1 MTHCWSAVWTVP
13 RRVETHQM
21 FKDLKESNA
30 AENMSITKPF
40 HIPGSDISMHKFWIV
55 EWITTRRIA
64 SFWPKSIATLSK
76 IKQYWEREREREL
89 LSYYVGFHYI
99 RCLLHFHLLH
109 VRQWKTAIFFHECTW
124 ECTFCISFLPSGSP
138 IITDDLQARDA
149 SIARTLGGQ
158 TESEVSI
165 L

>member
-30 AENMSITKPF
+30 AQNMSITKPF

-55 EWITTRRIA
+55 EWDHNKKN
-64 SFWPKSIATLSK
+64 SFILAQKYCNFIQNQTVL
-76 IKQYWEREREREL
+76 RERAL